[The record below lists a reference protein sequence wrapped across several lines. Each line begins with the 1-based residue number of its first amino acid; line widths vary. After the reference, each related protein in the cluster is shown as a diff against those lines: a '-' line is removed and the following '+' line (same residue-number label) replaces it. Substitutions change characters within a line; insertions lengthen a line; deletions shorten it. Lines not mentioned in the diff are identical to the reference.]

1 MLGSAF
7 GFVIGTVVPWRAGP
21 GLVAVVTAA
30 LAYITAG
37 WFDNYANYTQT
48 LPSAGVLVTWLV
60 PAVFLAVLSE
70 TITSGHERRWAREVL
85 RFAIVVPPTIVAL
98 FLSANA
104 DGGAFEYFAA
114 VFALAAFGLALAR
127 SSAGYAIAGG
137 VPLFIVVTEVGFR
150 HFAKSLGFP
159 VVLIVS
165 GITLFAVAG
174 GLVRLLPRLR
184 RRG

>member
-1 MLGSAF
+1 L
-7 GFVIGTVVPWRAGP
+7 
-21 GLVAVVTAA
+21 LAVVTAA
-30 LAYITAG
+30 LAYTTAG
-37 WFDNYANYTQT
+37 QFDNYART

-60 PAVFLAVLSE
+60 PAVILAVLSE
-70 TITSGHERRWAREVL
+70 TITRGHERRWAREVL
-85 RFAIVVPPTIVAL
+85 RFAIMVPPAIAAL
-98 FLSANA
+98 ALSFNS
-104 DGGAFEYFAA
+104 DGGDLEYIAA
-114 VFALAAFGLALAR
+114 LFALAAFGLALAR

-137 VPLFIVVTEVGFR
+137 VSLFIVVNEVGFR
-150 HFAKSLGFP
+150 HFAQSLGFP